1 MNMNKASI
9 ETNLRDYNEFRNSE
23 EIVFTNAT
31 ELSKYNEKLLNGFI
45 SYLNNRHKK
54 TSCVFH
60 CGATVQILPDNKL
73 IKEFL
78 NKLNLK

>member
-1 MNMNKASI
+1 MSKASI
-9 ETNLRDYNEFRNSE
+9 ETNLRDCNEFRNPE

-54 TSCVFH
+54 THNVFH
-60 CGATVQILPDNKL
+60 CGANVQILPDDKL